1 MLNHKEL
8 LLTGSFPYSKK
19 QIEEIK
25 QLGFNI
31 TFVQNELEE
40 IKFDVSKFEYVVCN
54 GLFLHN
60 PVEKFLNLKFVQA
73 TSAGLERLP
82 IDYFDKHNIKYCN
95 AKNIY
100 SIPIAEWVIM
110 FILNS
115 YKSMNQF
122 FNQKENKEW
131 IKNRDLEELT
141 NKEVTIIGY
150 GNIGKEIAKRLK
162 SFDVIINVVDIYK
175 VDDSWINE
183 SFLLDEIDKA
193 LSISD
198 VVILS
203 IALTDI
209 TYHLIN
215 QDKLELM
222 KNESILINVARGS
235 LIDEQALIK
244 KIEKFKSV
252 ALDVFEKEPLDKN
265 NELWEKTNTIITP
278 HNSFVSNKVNE
289 RMFDCIFNN
298 LRNASVNFFNN

>member
-1 MLNHKEL
+1 MSNHKEL
-8 LLTGSFPYSKK
+8 LLTGCFPYSKE
-19 QIEEIK
+19 QIEKIK

-40 IKFDVSKFEYVVCN
+40 IKFDVSKFEYIVCN

-122 FNQKENKEW
+122 FKQKENKEW
-131 IKNRDLEELT
+131 IKNRDIEELT
-141 NKEVTIIGY
+141 NKIVTIIGF

-162 SFDVIINVVDIYK
+162 AFGVIINVVDIYK
-175 VDDSWINE
+175 VDDSLINE
-183 SFLLDEIDKA
+183 SFLLDEIDNA
-193 LSISD
+193 LLMSD

-215 QDKLELM
+215 RNKLELM

-244 KIEKFKSV
+244 TIRKFKCV

-265 NELWEKTNTIITP
+265 SELWKKTNTIITP
-278 HNSFVSNKVNE
+278 HNSFVSNKINK
-289 RMFDCIFNN
+289 RMFECIFNN
-298 LRNASVNFFNN
+298 LRNASVKFFNN

>member
-1 MLNHKEL
+1 MSDHKEL
-8 LLTGSFPYSKK
+8 LLTGCFSYSKE
-19 QIEEIK
+19 QIEKIK

-31 TFVQNELEE
+31 TFVQNELEKLK
-40 IKFDVSKFEYVVCN
+40 IDVSKFEYVVCN
-54 GLFLHN
+54 GLFLN
-60 PVEKFLNLKFVQA
+60 NEVEKFTNLKYVQA

-82 IDYFDKHNIKYCN
+82 IDYFNKHNIQYCN
-95 AKNIY
+95 AKNVY

-122 FNQKENKEW
+122 YKQKESKVW
-131 IKNRDLEELT
+131 IKNRNIDELT
-141 NKEVTIIGY
+141 DKVITIIGY

-162 SFDVIINVVDIYK
+162 AFGVIINVVDIYK
-175 VDDSWINE
+175 VDDSLINE
-183 SFLLDEIDKA
+183 SFLLDKIDRA

-203 IALTDI
+203 IALTDT

-235 LIDEQALIK
+235 LIDEQALIQ

-252 ALDVFEKEPLDKN
+252 ALDVFEREPLDINSK
-265 NELWEKTNTIITP
+265 LWQTTNTIITP

-289 RMFDCIFNN
+289 RMFKLILDN
-298 LRNASVNFFNN
+298 LKNGGI

>member
-1 MLNHKEL
+1 MSNHKEL
-8 LLTGSFPYSKK
+8 LLTGCFPYSKE
-19 QIEEIK
+19 QIEKIK

-40 IKFDVSKFEYVVCN
+40 IKFDVSKFEYIVCN

-60 PVEKFLNLKFVQA
+60 PVEKFLNLKFVQS

-82 IDYFDKHNIKYCN
+82 IEYFDKHNIKYCN

-162 SFDVIINVVDIYK
+162 SFDVIINVVDIRFYLNIE
-175 VDDSWINE
+175 VPPYTVHNE
-183 SFLLDEIDKA
+183 LLIVKTDEI
-193 LSISD
+193 IF
-198 VVILS
+198 
-203 IALTDI
+203 
-209 TYHLIN
+209 
-215 QDKLELM
+215 
-222 KNESILINVARGS
+222 G
-235 LIDEQALIK
+235 
-244 KIEKFKSV
+244 
-252 ALDVFEKEPLDKN
+252 
-265 NELWEKTNTIITP
+265 IITQIIIP
-278 HNSFVSNKVNE
+278 WSSIGISLSKY
-289 RMFDCIFNN
+289 FN
-298 LRNASVNFFNN
+298 

>member
-1 MLNHKEL
+1 MSDHKEL
-8 LLTGSFPYSKK
+8 LLTGCFSYSKE
-19 QIEEIK
+19 QIEKIK

-31 TFVQNELEE
+31 TFVQNELEKLK
-40 IKFDVSKFEYVVCN
+40 IDVSKFEYVVCN
-54 GLFLHN
+54 GLFLN
-60 PVEKFLNLKFVQA
+60 NEVEKFTNLKYVQA

-95 AKNIY
+95 AKNVY

-122 FNQKENKEW
+122 YKQKESKVW
-131 IKNRDLEELT
+131 IKNRNIDELT
-141 NKEVTIIGY
+141 DKVITIIGY

-162 SFDVIINVVDIYK
+162 AFGVIINVVDIYK
-175 VDDSWINE
+175 VDDSLINE
-183 SFLLDEIDKA
+183 SFLLDEIDRA

-203 IALTDI
+203 IALTDT

-215 QDKLELM
+215 QDKFELM

-235 LIDEQALIK
+235 LIDEQALIQ

-252 ALDVFEKEPLDKN
+252 ALDVFEKEPLDINSK
-265 NELWEKTNTIITP
+265 LWQTTNTIITP

-289 RMFDCIFNN
+289 RMFELILDN
-298 LRNASVNFFNN
+298 LKNGGI